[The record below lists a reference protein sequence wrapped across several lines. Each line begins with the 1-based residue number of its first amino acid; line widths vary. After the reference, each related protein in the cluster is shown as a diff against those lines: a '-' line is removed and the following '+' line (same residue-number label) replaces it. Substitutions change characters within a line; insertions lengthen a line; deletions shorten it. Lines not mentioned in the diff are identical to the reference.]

1 MEGCLR
7 ACIAEMKREI
17 DKVGRQKERKREKQR
32 ERGKETDRER
42 GRELSKLTRFY
53 ETFFSQLEWRRH

>member
-42 GRELSKLTRFY
+42 GRELSKVNKIL
-53 ETFFSQLEWRRH
+53 